1 MTDDVEVSELET
13 LKAQADV
20 MGIRYG
26 ENIGVETLRKRIADR
41 LGNSDTKDAEEEES
55 TENASKPVSKTP
67 DIKAIRDDALRLIRV
82 RVVPMDSNKRDYH
95 GDVFS
100 AGNNAVPT
108 VKRYIPF
115 NEITHIENILYKQ
128 LKAKKYL
135 YFVSKKH
142 PNGVESRESR
152 SANAYNIEVLPP
164 LTPAELE
171 ELKKSQLMRGS
182 ID

>member
-20 MGIRYG
+20 MGIKYS

-41 LGNSDTKDAEEEES
+41 LGNADTKNAEEEY
-55 TENASKPVSKTP
+55 TEEASKPVAKTR
-67 DIKAIRDDALRLIRV
+67 DIKAIRDDALKLIRV

>member
-20 MGIRYG
+20 MGIKYG

-41 LGNSDTKDAEEEES
+41 LGNADIKYAEEES
-55 TENASKPVSKTP
+55 TENASKPVPKTP

-82 RVVPMDSNKRDYH
+82 RVVPMDSNKRDYQ

-182 ID
+182 IE

>member
-20 MGIRYG
+20 MGIKYG

-41 LGNSDTKDAEEEES
+41 LGNADTKDAEEEP
-55 TENASKPVSKTP
+55 TEMGSKLVSKTP